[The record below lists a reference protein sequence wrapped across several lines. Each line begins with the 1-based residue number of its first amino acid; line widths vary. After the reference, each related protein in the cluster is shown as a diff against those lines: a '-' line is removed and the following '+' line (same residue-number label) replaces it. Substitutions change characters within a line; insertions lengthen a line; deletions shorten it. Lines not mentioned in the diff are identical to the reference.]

1 MHLMSGL
8 VNVLRNVEFE
18 QKAVRRPPVNAEKE
32 LVQRDE
38 GLVQLWNREYERYPY
53 VREYFALSI
62 ASEEGKLS
70 KDLQAVL
77 DDMNQGYGEWFF
89 DVVLTDGQKI
99 TFYDGVNNSTKQP
112 LKYSA
117 KKTFK
122 LNGLRPQKYYTT
134 EQVFNANPRLGKN
147 IWTKDYD
154 KLPDK
159 IKTQSG
165 IFQPPKDVIRPVG
178 RGYFVSDCDVYA
190 YICIG
195 RASRGVVVG
204 QKKSE
209 Q

>member
-1 MHLMSGL
+1 MSGL
-8 VNVLRNVEFE
+8 VKVLRGIEFE
-18 QKAVRRPPVNAEKE
+18 QRAVRRPSVNDEKE
-32 LVQRDE
+32 LVERDE

-53 VREYFALSI
+53 VREYFALFIS
-62 ASEEGKLS
+62 SEEGKLS
-70 KDLQAVL
+70 KDLQTVF
-77 DDMNQGYGEWFF
+77 DDMNQGFGEWFQ

-112 LKYSA
+112 LQFSA
-117 KKTFK
+117 KKIFK
-122 LNGLRPQKYYTT
+122 LNGLKPQTHYTS

-159 IKTQSG
+159 IKTRSG
-165 IFQPPKDVIRPVG
+165 LFLPQKDIITPVG
-178 RGYFVSDCDVYA
+178 RGIIIFDVSA
-190 YICIG
+190 YVCNV

-204 QKKSE
+204 KKKSE